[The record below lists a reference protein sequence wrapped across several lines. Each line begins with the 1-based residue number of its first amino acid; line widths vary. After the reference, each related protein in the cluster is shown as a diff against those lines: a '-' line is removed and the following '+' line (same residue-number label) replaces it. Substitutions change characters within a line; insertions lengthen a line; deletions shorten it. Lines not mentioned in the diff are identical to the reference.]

1 MKMGKSCIK
10 FVIAGFCLHL
20 LISCNTVKKNCAV
33 LSLLNDTTIVVASKL
48 LPTDWDNAYYF
59 KNIDKDSIS
68 ATLHIPYSQGDYIDV
83 GCRFIFI
90 KDEKIVHQEIY
101 WDEYYYRCM
110 IPRVLLQDRLFTK
123 ISKQDTVM
131 ITKGGGYYS
140 TQQIH
145 VIDAIEV
152 NSHN

>member
-1 MKMGKSCIK
+1 MGKSCIK

-68 ATLHIPYSQGDYIDV
+68 ATLHIPYSQGD
-83 GCRFIFI
+83 
-90 KDEKIVHQEIY
+90 
-101 WDEYYYRCM
+101 
-110 IPRVLLQDRLFTK
+110 
-123 ISKQDTVM
+123 
-131 ITKGGGYYS
+131 
-140 TQQIH
+140 
-145 VIDAIEV
+145 
-152 NSHN
+152 